1 MKAFCF
7 LFLLSVT
14 MVFSQNTKKNQLLL
28 PYRDGNL
35 WGLCDTLGKVKV
47 KPFTTGMKN
56 FQTTPPNFKGKY
68 VIRKNG
74 KISIIDQHKRTLLAQ
89 MDLDSVEMFLFSKD
103 IFAYKNNKMG
113 VIRNFKMFIPVQYD
127 DITFA
132 ANESYRVEKG
142 GKKGLINSKGKRVI
156 PTAYTEVYDSWDKN
170 QDENNDKFYWVAR
183 NEKSNGEKNEVDFAD
198 SIVLGEETP
207 EWYSV
212 SSSGLVKRM
221 VTEEE
226 ENDRKRVEEKY
237 GKILASSNNMYL
249 VKISEGYG
257 VFDVNQ
263 DKFIVKSDDKI
274 EMFQSNHGYAT
285 FLMKKNGKMGLIDET
300 GKMLLDYEYDAIE
313 DKFWDGVCILK
324 KDHKK
329 GLFVLNSIYKPVQPK
344 YKEIKILEAVPVSE
358 SWKFGLFEVTTTT
371 GKKGLLGEN
380 GVEYF
385 KN

>member
-1 MKAFCF
+1 M
-7 LFLLSVT
+7 
-14 MVFSQNTKKNQLLL
+14 
-28 PYRDGNL
+28 
-35 WGLCDTLGKVKV
+35 
-47 KPFTTGMKN
+47 
-56 FQTTPPNFKGKY
+56 
-68 VIRKNG
+68 
-74 KISIIDQHKRTLLAQ
+74 
-89 MDLDSVEMFLFSKD
+89 
-103 IFAYKNNKMG
+103 
-113 VIRNFKMFIPVQYD
+113 
-127 DITFA
+127 
-132 ANESYRVEKG
+132 
-142 GKKGLINSKGKRVI
+142 
-156 PTAYTEVYDSWDKN
+156 
-170 QDENNDKFYWVAR
+170 
-183 NEKSNGEKNEVDFAD
+183 
-198 SIVLGEETP
+198 
-207 EWYSV
+207 
-212 SSSGLVKRM
+212 
-221 VTEEE
+221 
-226 ENDRKRVEEKY
+226 
-237 GKILASSNNMYL
+237 
-249 VKISEGYG
+249 KISEGYG